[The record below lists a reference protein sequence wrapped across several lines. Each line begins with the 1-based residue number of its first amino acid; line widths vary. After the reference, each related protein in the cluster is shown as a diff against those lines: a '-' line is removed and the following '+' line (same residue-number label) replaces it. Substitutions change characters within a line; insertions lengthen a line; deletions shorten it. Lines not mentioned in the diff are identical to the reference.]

1 MIFKV
6 NNYVYQIEKDEG
18 ETIEHHN
25 TKGWFAAYLKPLDE
39 EEMNYALKLG
49 NIYANIIHLDCKY
62 NKNII
67 AQLNEHGVNIPFYT
81 PL

>member
-1 MIFKV
+1 MFIKLKKMRE
-6 NNYVYQIEKDEG
+6 NLQN
-18 ETIEHHN
+18 TIILR
-25 TKGWFAAYLKPLDE
+25 WFAAYLKPLDE
-39 EEMNYALKLG
+39 EEMNDALKLG

-67 AQLNEHGVNIPFYT
+67 DQLNEYGENIPFYT